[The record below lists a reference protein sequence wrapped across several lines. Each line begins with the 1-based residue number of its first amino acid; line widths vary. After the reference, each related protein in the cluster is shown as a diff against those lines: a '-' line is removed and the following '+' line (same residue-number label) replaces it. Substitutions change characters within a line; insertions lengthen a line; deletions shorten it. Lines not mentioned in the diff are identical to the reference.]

1 MLKNKIKLITKG
13 LLSVIFIC
21 SSFTLSA
28 CTENSENNASVNSSI
43 DEVEVGQA
51 VNDDIVQ
58 LSLMLDW
65 YPNAVHT
72 AIYTAKE
79 KGYFEEAGIELE
91 ILMPADANDPLKLA
105 AVGQVDVA
113 INYQSQLLISRNQ
126 GIPVVSIA
134 SYVQKPLNEIMV
146 KADSG
151 IKTPK
156 DLEGKRVGY
165 ASSEV
170 TEKMVRAVVEYAG
183 GNLDNTEFIDVG
195 FDLIPALTL
204 DRVDAIEGAYI
215 NHELLLMEKEGYEI
229 LTISHTEYGVP
240 EMLELIIIT
249 GEDTLKSETKKDAI
263 KRFLEALQRG
273 QKDVVNNPKECLDI
287 LLNAEN
293 GESPLDEDIESESL
307 NILIPLM
314 GSEEKPFLSQ
324 NLNQYEAVIKWM
336 IEQEIINDT
345 VRAEDTFVNI
355 LTE

>member
-13 LLSVIFIC
+13 LLSVILIC
-21 SSFTLSA
+21 LSVTLSA
-28 CTENSENNASVNSSI
+28 CTGNSENNTIVNNSI
-43 DEVEVGQA
+43 DETTV
-51 VNDDIVQ
+51 VQ
-58 LSLMLDW
+58 SASEDRVHLSLMLDW

-79 KGYFEEAGIELE
+79 RGYFEEAGIELE

-183 GNLDNTEFIDVG
+183 GNPDNTEFIDVG

-229 LTISHTEYGVP
+229 ITISHTEYGVP

-249 GEDTLKSETKKDAI
+249 GEDTLKSESKKDAI
-263 KRFLEALQRG
+263 KRFLEVLQRS
-273 QKDVVNNPKECLDI
+273 QEDVVNSPKECLDI

-307 NILIPLM
+307 NILLPLM
-314 GSEEKPFLSQ
+314 GSEETPFLSQ
-324 NLNQYEAVIKWM
+324 NLEQYEAVIKWM
-336 IEQEIINDT
+336 IEQEIISDV
-345 VRAEDTFVNI
+345 VRAEDSFVNI
-355 LTE
+355 LIE